1 MGCKSNCETHFSHK
15 AMLSTIAT
23 DWQPGSL
30 IAISSPDFNQPLL
43 HLGDARHIYEFW
55 KRLTAHLFLKR
66 RSCIWWGTAWLQAT
80 GHWLSKQ
87 PVPRLEAGS
96 TILLL
101 ESSTSREPDVKGNT
115 VIEIEP
121 PKSPIHKLCL
131 NTWVYKTRCTQL
143 HDCGC
148 MGREKPTEGWP
159 ELWGSPARL
168 ANRSKH
174 KLWLGLWGRFSHVL
188 HETRVNV
195 LNSSLLWPKPCLHS
209 YVVWSRFQS
218 ECLIHIQTAIPLRNT
233 IFSLALN
240 IHTMSITYLCNQVQL
255 YQAAYLGYET
265 NVSTKK
271 SQNKRAWIKTLE
283 RDRWRE

>member
-66 RSCIWWGTAWLQAT
+66 RSCIWWGTAWLLAT

-148 MGREKPTEGWP
+148 MGREKPIEGWP

-174 KLWLGLWGRFSHVL
+174 KLWLGLWGRFSHVW
-188 HETRVNV
+188 HKTRVKV

-218 ECLIHIQTAIPLRNT
+218 ECLIHIQTVIPLRNT

-255 YQAAYLGYET
+255 YQAAYLGYH
-265 NVSTKK
+265 
-271 SQNKRAWIKTLE
+271 QCMNKRAWIKTLE

>member
-1 MGCKSNCETHFSHK
+1 M
-15 AMLSTIAT
+15 
-23 DWQPGSL
+23 
-30 IAISSPDFNQPLL
+30 
-43 HLGDARHIYEFW
+43 YEFW
-55 KRLTAHLFLKR
+55 KWLTAHFFLKR
-66 RSCIWWGTAWLQAT
+66 RSCIWGTAWLLAT

-121 PKSPIHKLCL
+121 PKSRIHKLCL

-143 HDCGC
+143 ADCGC
-148 MGREKPTEGWP
+148 MGTEKPIEGWP

-188 HETRVNV
+188 HKTRVNV
-195 LNSSLLWPKPCLHS
+195 LNFSLMWPKSNLHRF
-209 YVVWSRFQS
+209 VVLSRFQS
-218 ECLIHIQTAIPLRNT
+218 ECLTHLQTVIPLRNT
-233 IFSLALN
+233 IFSLVLN
-240 IHTMSITYLCNQVQL
+240 IQMRFITYLCNPSTNVPGCL
-255 YQAAYLGYET
+255 PWYLGAYPVYEQK
-265 NVSTKK
+265 N
-271 SQNKRAWIKTLE
+271 L
-283 RDRWRE
+283 D